1 VSFFPFDGAVYYG
14 QPLSDLSQDEYAK
27 RVEALPP
34 VDWARL
40 AVYETGVSEA
50 AQTFACVGGACSI
63 V

>member
-1 VSFFPFDGAVYYG
+1 VYYG
-14 QPLSDLSQDEYAK
+14 QPLSDLTQEEYAQ
-27 RVEALPP
+27 RVADLPP